1 MPRDQITDAE
11 IADAQEFG
19 TKAGIY
25 KVMPGIVV
33 AYHASAAGKSPP
45 SVDVQ
50 PGVHDLRIDTETGE
64 RVSEPWPIIASVPL
78 AWPKGGGA
86 SIAFAMAKGDKV
98 LLLSF
103 DQDPTAHRGTGNA
116 EDPPDAHRHGGGHW
130 IALPFDITDAGAVA
144 DPGGDIVITPAAT
157 VVIGPG
163 ASDFA
168 ALASKTNAAIK
179 AWGTWAASG
188 TGTGYTRPT
197 PATKPADP
205 DVGCTLLK
213 TK

>member
-1 MPRDQITDAE
+1 MRNQISDAE
-11 IADAQEFG
+11 ILDAHEHG
-19 TKAGIY
+19 VRAALY

-33 AYHASAAGKSPP
+33 AYHPSSAGKSPP

-50 PGVHDLRIDTETGE
+50 PAINDVRIDTETGE
-64 RVSEPWPIIASVPL
+64 RTPEAWPIIPSVPL

-116 EDPPDAHRHGGGHW
+116 EDPPDAGRHRGGHW
-130 IALPFDITDAGAVA
+130 VALPFDITDAGAVA
-144 DPGGDIVITPAAT
+144 DPGGDIVITPAAA
-157 VVIGPG
+157 VVVGPG

-188 TGTGYTRPT
+188 TGTGYTPPT
-197 PATKPADP
+197 VGTKPADP
-205 DVGCTLLK
+205 NVGCTLLK
-213 TK
+213 LK